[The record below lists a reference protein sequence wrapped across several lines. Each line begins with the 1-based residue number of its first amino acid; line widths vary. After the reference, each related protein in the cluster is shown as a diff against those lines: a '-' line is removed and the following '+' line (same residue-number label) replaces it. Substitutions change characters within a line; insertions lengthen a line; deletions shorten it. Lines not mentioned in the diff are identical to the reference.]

1 MRQLISISKKLIK
14 IPPQVKSNNNNNIT
28 KQILEVI
35 NIKKPVLEMKSNQ
48 KINIIEINK
57 LLLLP

>member
-14 IPPQVKSNNNNNIT
+14 IPPQVKSNNNIN
-28 KQILEVI
+28 KQNLEVI
-35 NIKKPVLEMKSNQ
+35 NIKNPVLEIKSNQ
-48 KINIIEINK
+48 KINVIDINK

>member
-14 IPPQVKSNNNNNIT
+14 IPPQVKSNNNIN
-28 KQILEVI
+28 KQIMEVL
-35 NIKKPVLEMKSNQ
+35 NIKNPVLEIKSNQ
-48 KINIIEINK
+48 KINIIDINK

>member
-14 IPPQVKSNNNNNIT
+14 IPPQVKSNNNIN
-28 KQILEVI
+28 KQILEVK
-35 NIKKPVLEMKSNQ
+35 NIKKPILEKKCNK
-48 KINIIEINK
+48 KINIIDINK